1 MKKLVFLLLLLPCFG
16 YAQAQLEPD
25 TCFTQEE
32 LFDIS
37 ETMDSLWTSDSLN
50 NEIIF
55 KQNNLIQKYQS
66 IIQLDSLQLTYQK
79 QQVELLQKNI
89 NLYVEREKRI
99 QPKWYDNKAVWFGT
113 GIVST
118 ILTAKL
124 IVDVVK

>member
-1 MKKLVFLLLLLPCFG
+1 MKILIIILAFIPFFSFT
-16 YAQAQLEPD
+16 QTSPPD
-25 TCFTQEE
+25 TCFTEE
-32 LFDIS
+32 EIYVIS
-37 ETMDSLWTSDSLN
+37 QTLDSLWLADSLN
-50 NEIIF
+50 NAIIS
-55 KQNNLIQKYQS
+55 KQYDLIKKYES

-99 QPKWYDNKAVWFGT
+99 QPKWYDNKAIWFGS

>member
-1 MKKLVFLLLLLPCFG
+1 MKTLIVALAFIPMIGFT
-16 YAQAQLEPD
+16 QTEIPD
-25 TCFTQEE
+25 TCFTEEE
-32 LFDIS
+32 LCSIS
-37 ETMDSLWTSDSLN
+37 QTLDSLQTADSLN
-50 NEIIF
+50 NAIIS
-55 KQNNLIQKYQS
+55 KQYDLIKRYES
-66 IIQLDSLQLTYQK
+66 IIQLDSLQLMYQK

-99 QPKWYDNKAVWFGT
+99 QPKWYDNKAIWFGT

>member
-1 MKKLVFLLLLLPCFG
+1 MKKLVFLLLMIPCIG
-16 YAQAQLEPD
+16 NAQPDPD

-37 ETMDSLWTSDSLN
+37 ETIDSLWTADSLN
-50 NEIIF
+50 NSIIS
-55 KQNNLIQKYQS
+55 KQHDLIQKYQS
-66 IIQLDSLQLTYQK
+66 MIYLDSLQLTYQK

-89 NLYVEREKRI
+89 SLYVEREKRI
-99 QPKWYDNKAVWFGT
+99 QPKWYDNKAIWFGS

>member
-1 MKKLVFLLLLLPCFG
+1 MKKLVMLLFMFPILG
-16 YAQAQLEPD
+16 YTQTIPD

-32 LFDIS
+32 LFNIS
-37 ETMDSLWTSDSLN
+37 ETMDSLCEADSLN
-50 NEIIF
+50 NIIIS
-55 KQNNLIQKYQS
+55 KQHDLIRKYES
-66 IIQLDSLQLTYQK
+66 IIQLDSLQLIYQK

-89 NLYVEREKRI
+89 DLYVEREKRI
-99 QPKWYDNKAVWFGT
+99 QPKWYDNKAIWFGT

>member
-1 MKKLVFLLLLLPCFG
+1 MKKLVFLLLMIPCIG
-16 YAQAQLEPD
+16 NAQPDPD

-37 ETMDSLWTSDSLN
+37 ETMDSLWMADSLN
-50 NEIIF
+50 NSIIS
-55 KQNNLIQKYQS
+55 KQHDLIQKYQS
-66 IIQLDSLQLTYQK
+66 MIHLDSLQLTYQK

-89 NLYVEREKRI
+89 SLYVEREKRI
-99 QPKWYDNKAVWFGT
+99 QPKWYDNKAIWFGS

>member
-1 MKKLVFLLLLLPCFG
+1 MKILVFLLLLVPFAG
-16 YAQAQLEPD
+16 YAQPDPD

-37 ETMDSLWTSDSLN
+37 ETMDSLWTADSLN
-50 NEIIF
+50 NSIIF
-55 KQNNLIQKYQS
+55 NQHALIQKYQS

-99 QPKWYDNKAVWFGT
+99 QPKWYDNKVIWFGS

>member
-1 MKKLVFLLLLLPCFG
+1 MKMLVFLLLLVPFAG
-16 YAQAQLEPD
+16 YAQLDPD

-37 ETMDSLWTSDSLN
+37 ETMDSLWTADSLN
-50 NEIIF
+50 NSIIF
-55 KQNNLIQKYQS
+55 NQHDLIQKYQS

-99 QPKWYDNKAVWFGT
+99 QPKWYDNKVIWFGS

>member
-1 MKKLVFLLLLLPCFG
+1 MKKLVFLLLMFPSFG
-16 YAQAQLEPD
+16 HAQVKSD
-25 TCFTQEE
+25 TCFTQEQ

-37 ETMDSLWTSDSLN
+37 ETIDSLWIADSLN
-50 NEIIF
+50 NSIIS
-55 KQNNLIQKYQS
+55 KQDELIRKYQS

-99 QPKWYDNKAVWFGT
+99 QPKWYDNKAIWFGS

-124 IVDVVK
+124 VVDVVK

>member
-1 MKKLVFLLLLLPCFG
+1 MKILVFLLLLVPFAG
-16 YAQAQLEPD
+16 YAQSDPD
-25 TCFTQEE
+25 TCFTQDE

-37 ETMDSLWTSDSLN
+37 ETMDSLWTADSLN
-50 NEIIF
+50 NSIIF
-55 KQNNLIQKYQS
+55 NQHDLIQKYQS

-99 QPKWYDNKAVWFGT
+99 QPKWYDNKVIWFGS

>member
-1 MKKLVFLLLLLPCFG
+1 MKKLVMLLFMFPILG
-16 YAQAQLEPD
+16 YTQTIPD

-37 ETMDSLWTSDSLN
+37 ETIDSLYAADSLN
-50 NEIIF
+50 NLIID
-55 KQNNLIQKYQS
+55 KQHDLIQKYES
-66 IIQLDSLQLTYQK
+66 IIQLDSLQMIYQK

-89 NLYVEREKRI
+89 DLYVAREKRL
-99 QPKWYDNKAVWFGT
+99 QPKWYDNKAIWFGT

>member
-1 MKKLVFLLLLLPCFG
+1 MKTLIVILTLMPFFSFT
-16 YAQAQLEPD
+16 QTEIPD
-25 TCFTQEE
+25 TCFTEE
-32 LFDIS
+32 EMYAIS
-37 ETMDSLWTSDSLN
+37 ETIDSLWTVDSIN
-50 NEIIF
+50 NEIIL
-55 KQNNLIQKYQS
+55 KQNNLIEKYES

-89 NLYVEREKRI
+89 DLYVEREKRI
-99 QPKWYDNKAVWFGT
+99 QPKWYDNKAIWFGS

>member
-1 MKKLVFLLLLLPCFG
+1 MKILVFLLLTFPFVG
-16 YAQAQLEPD
+16 YTQLDPD

-37 ETMDSLWTSDSLN
+37 ETIDSLWTADSLN
-50 NEIIF
+50 NSIIS
-55 KQNNLIQKYQS
+55 KQHDLIQKYQS
-66 IIQLDSLQLTYQK
+66 MIYLDSLQLTYQK

-89 NLYVEREKRI
+89 SLYVEREKRI
-99 QPKWYDNKAVWFGT
+99 QPKWYDNKAIWFGS

>member
-1 MKKLVFLLLLLPCFG
+1 MKILVFLLLTFPFIG
-16 YAQAQLEPD
+16 YAQPDPD

-32 LFDIS
+32 LIDIS
-37 ETMDSLWTSDSLN
+37 ETMDSLWTADSLN
-50 NEIIF
+50 NSIIS
-55 KQNNLIQKYQS
+55 KQHDLIQKYQS

-89 NLYVEREKRI
+89 SLYVEREKRI
-99 QPKWYDNKAVWFGT
+99 QPKWYDNKVIWFGS

>member
-1 MKKLVFLLLLLPCFG
+1 M
-16 YAQAQLEPD
+16 YA
-25 TCFTQEE
+25 
-32 LFDIS
+32 IS
-37 ETMDSLWTSDSLN
+37 QTLDSLWLADSLN
-50 NEIIF
+50 NAIIS
-55 KQNNLIQKYQS
+55 KQYDLIKRYES

-99 QPKWYDNKAVWFGT
+99 QPKWYDNKAIWFGT

>member
-16 YAQAQLEPD
+16 NAQPGPD

-37 ETMDSLWTSDSLN
+37 ETMDSLWTADSLN
-50 NEIIF
+50 NDIIS

-89 NLYVEREKRI
+89 NLYVEREKLLT
-99 QPKWYDNKAVWFGT
+99 PKWYQNRIISFGAGMVT
-113 GIVST
+113 VLVTS
-118 ILTAKL
+118 KL
-124 IVDVVK
+124 INAVIK